1 MSPVESTKIA
11 LDAIW
16 AHKLRSFLT
25 LLGVIIGVAAVIV
38 VVMLVEGFNAF
49 FKEQVADLGSNAFIV
64 TRFGIED
71 ITSLE
76 GFLEAARRNKDITDE
91 DLEAIQSNPRRR
103 YVRDAAALKS
113 AAGQVKYGSQVLQ
126 DVIIRGVSYNMVE
139 IDNVHVAEGRYI
151 SREEEEHSRTTCFIG
166 TDLVKEFF
174 PGVDPLGKEI
184 KIGGLPFRVVGVAEE
199 IGAVFGQPQDNF
211 VIIPISTFEKLFG
224 HIGSISI
231 RVAALNA
238 DNINRAVE
246 EVRVVL
252 RNRRHLKY
260 HDRDNFG
267 IVTSEAINNFYESVS
282 KTIQLAII
290 GVASIALVVGGIVI
304 MNIMLVS
311 VAERTREIGIRKSV
325 GARRGDILLQ
335 FLSESITLSL
345 IGGLIGMGV
354 AYLGGRILAW
364 QLDLPI
370 ALPLGWTVAAVVVS
384 ASIGLFSGVYPAYR
398 AATLDPVES
407 LRSE

>member
-38 VVMLVEGFNAF
+38 VVMLVEGFNAY
-49 FKEQVADLGSNAFIV
+49 FKEQVANLGSNAFLV
-64 TRFGIED
+64 NRFGLITRLDEFIEA
-71 ITSLE
+71 TK
-76 GFLEAARRNKDITDE
+76 RNKDVTHE
-91 DLEAIQSNPRRR
+91 DLQAILSNPRRR
-103 YVRDAAALKS
+103 YVLDAAAAKS
-113 AAGQVKYGSQVLQ
+113 TVGQVKYGSQTLQ
-126 DVIIRGVSYNMVE
+126 DVEIRGVSYNMVE
-139 IDNVHVAEGRYI
+139 IDNVKVAEGRYI
-151 SREEEEHSRTTCFIG
+151 SREEEEHSRTACFIG
-166 TDLVKEFF
+166 TDIKKELF
-174 PGVDPLGKEI
+174 PGVDPMGKEI

-199 IGAVFGQPQDNF
+199 IGTVLGQPQDNF
-211 VIIPISTFEKLFG
+211 VVIPTTTFDKLYG
-224 HIGSISI
+224 RTSSIVI
-231 RVAALNA
+231 RVAAINA
-238 DNINRAVE
+238 EAINKAVE

-260 HDRDNFG
+260 NEPDNFG
-267 IVTSEAINNFYESVS
+267 ILTSEKINNFYESVS
-282 KTIQLAII
+282 STIQLAII

-325 GARRGDILLQ
+325 GARRGDILMQ

-345 IGGLIGMGV
+345 IGGMVGMGL
-354 AYLGGRILAW
+354 AYLVGRGLAW
-364 QLDLPI
+364 ELDLPI
-370 ALPLGWTVAAVVVS
+370 ALPIGWTVAAMLVS
-384 ASIGLFSGVYPAYR
+384 ATIGLFSGVYPAYR
-398 AATLDPVES
+398 AAVLDPVES